1 MNQLSP
7 SSITRLTF
15 PSTCERRTWLRDVA
29 KLDEAPDGPF
39 AKFNKQQGLRHE
51 ARVLDELRG
60 AHPDLVD
67 LEGFENADA
76 AAQTVELVAAGGPL
90 IFQGKLQSE
99 AMIGGEQQL
108 IYGYPDFLIPEQGG
122 WVIADAKLTRRIFD
136 EGKDGSMKERPAK
149 KAIFLQLRL
158 YGWLFE
164 QMFPGTAFSLRVY
177 NGAGGI
183 ETVEYHG
190 GDAPLAELARIV
202 ELRGLKA
209 EPHEVV
215 GWSKCGAC
223 GYKEHCWPAAEAEQA
238 LGLVIGIDTRLAPK
252 LEAVG
257 ISSYAQLA
265 EQLDAVALARI
276 KSQKGDNIAGAQQI
290 LENVEALISGETVR
304 RRDLDGNE
312 VAVDPVVNQ
321 AANFVIFDL
330 EGLPPEL
337 DEAEKVYLWGM
348 QVFGEQQ
355 GEFIAALADFGED
368 GDRHGWEQFLAR
380 AAELLSEHPGIR
392 FVHWANYEK
401 KMLDRYIE
409 RYGDDKAGTAAAV
422 LASLLDLLPITR
434 AVVAIPEPSY
444 SLKVVEK
451 SAAVVALTGF
461 SRSADDVTKGDDSI
475 AAFIEAVETED
486 MTRRDEIV
494 ADICAYNQEDLEA
507 TWAVLRWLRV
517 VGGE

>member
-7 SSITRLTF
+7 SSITRLSF
-15 PSTCERRTWLRDVA
+15 PSKCERRTWLRDVA
-29 KLDEAPDGPF
+29 KLKEAPDGPF
-39 AKFNKQQGLRHE
+39 AEFIKAQGLRHE
-51 ARVLDELRG
+51 ARVLEGLRA
-60 AHPDLVD
+60 AHPQLID
-67 LEGFENADA
+67 LEGFENDDS
-76 AAQTVELVAAGGPL
+76 AAQTVELVVAGGPL
-90 IFQGKLQSE
+90 VFQGKLQAE
-99 AMIGGEQQL
+99 AVIGGEPQF
-108 IYGYPDFLIPEQGG
+108 IYGYPDFLIPEDGA

-136 EGKDGSMKERPAK
+136 EGKDGELKERTEK

-164 QMFPGTAFSLRVY
+164 QTFPGTPFSLRVY
-177 NGAGGI
+177 NGSGGT

-190 GDAPLAELARIV
+190 GEEPLAELERVVA
-202 ELRGLKA
+202 LRRLKA

-223 GYKEHCWPAAEAEQA
+223 GYKEHCWPAAEAAQA

-252 LEAVG
+252 LEAAG
-257 ISSYAQLA
+257 ITSYPQLA
-265 EQLDAVALARI
+265 EQLDATALAKI
-276 KSQKGDNIAGAQQI
+276 KSQKGDNITGAQEI
-290 LENVEALISGETVR
+290 LENVQALTSGETVR

-312 VAVDPVVNQ
+312 VAVDPIVNQ

-348 QVFGEQQ
+348 QVFGEQK

-380 AAELLSEHPGIR
+380 AAELLSAHPGIR

-401 KMLDRYIE
+401 TMIKRYIE
-409 RYGDDKAGTAAAV
+409 RFGDDEAGTAAAV
-422 LASLLDLLPITR
+422 LESLLDLLPITR
-434 AVVAIPEPSY
+434 DAVAIPEPSY

-451 SAAVVALTGF
+451 SKAVTALTGF
-461 SRSADDVTKGDDSI
+461 SRSAEEVTKGDDSI
-475 AAFIEAVETED
+475 AAYIEAVETED
-486 MTRRDEIV
+486 MARRDEIV

-517 VGGE
+517 VG